1 MKKNTLM
8 KLVALCTATILTVT
22 GCGSTSSTN
31 TATENT
37 SETTVAA
44 KDTELVEATENIE
57 TTTITVE
64 ETEISVFIA
73 ASLSGAMNEIAD
85 LYHETHPEVTILYN
99 ADSSGTLMQQ
109 IEEGAACDIFFSA
122 ATKQMNQLENDGYI
136 VDGSRVDLLGN
147 KVVLITG
154 KDSDTAVTGFDNL
167 DKAANMALADGS
179 VPVGKYTRTILVN
192 NGTLESTDDV
202 SAITAT
208 EISEAL
214 NGIEINECS
223 NVSKVKE
230 AVKEGSNEIGT
241 VYFSDAYSV
250 KDDVVILAE
259 ADTSLSGDII
269 YPVALVTNDEATE
282 AESKA
287 AADFLTFLQ
296 GKECL
301 TIFENYMFI
310 INE

>member
-8 KLVALCTATILTVT
+8 KLIALCTATMLTVA

-37 SETTVAA
+37 SETTTVES
-44 KDTELVEATENIE
+44 TESVETTESIE
-57 TTTITVE
+57 TSTTTE

-73 ASLSGAMNEIAD
+73 ASLSGAMTEIAD
-85 LYHETHPEVTILYN
+85 LYNETHPEVTILYN

-136 VDGSRVDLLGN
+136 VNGSRVDLLGN

-154 KDSDTAVTGFDNL
+154 KDSNTEVTGFDDL
-167 DKAANMALADGS
+167 DKATNMALADGS

-214 NGIEINECS
+214 NGLEINECS

-282 AESKA
+282 AELKA

-296 GKECL
+296 GEECL

>member
-8 KLVALCTATILTVT
+8 KLIALCTATMLAVA

-37 SETTVAA
+37 SETTTVES
-44 KDTELVEATENIE
+44 TESVETTESIE
-57 TTTITVE
+57 TSTTAE

-73 ASLSGAMNEIAD
+73 ASLSGAMTEIAD
-85 LYHETHPEVTILYN
+85 LYNETHPEVTILYN

-136 VDGSRVDLLGN
+136 VNGSRVDLLGN

-154 KDSDTAVTGFDNL
+154 KDSNTEVTGFDDL
-167 DKAANMALADGS
+167 DKATNMALADGS

-214 NGIEINECS
+214 NGLEINECS

-259 ADTSLSGDII
+259 TDTSLSGDII

-282 AESKA
+282 AELKA

-296 GKECL
+296 GEECL

>member
-1 MKKNTLM
+1 MKNNTLM
-8 KLVALCTATILTVT
+8 KLIALCTATMLTVA

-37 SETTVAA
+37 SETTTVES
-44 KDTELVEATENIE
+44 TESVETTESIE
-57 TTTITVE
+57 TSTTAE

-73 ASLSGAMNEIAD
+73 ASLSGAMTEIAD
-85 LYHETHPEVTILYN
+85 LYNETHPEVTILYN

-154 KDSDTAVTGFDNL
+154 KDSNTEVTGFDDL
-167 DKAANMALADGS
+167 DKATNMALADGS

-214 NGIEINECS
+214 NDLEINECS

-282 AESKA
+282 AELKA

-296 GKECL
+296 GEECL

>member
-1 MKKNTLM
+1 
-8 KLVALCTATILTVT
+8 
-22 GCGSTSSTN
+22 
-31 TATENT
+31 
-37 SETTVAA
+37 
-44 KDTELVEATENIE
+44 
-57 TTTITVE
+57 
-64 ETEISVFIA
+64 
-73 ASLSGAMNEIAD
+73 
-85 LYHETHPEVTILYN
+85 
-99 ADSSGTLMQQ
+99 
-109 IEEGAACDIFFSA
+109 
-122 ATKQMNQLENDGYI
+122 
-136 VDGSRVDLLGN
+136 
-147 KVVLITG
+147 
-154 KDSDTAVTGFDNL
+154 
-167 DKAANMALADGS
+167 MALADGS

-269 YPVALVTNDEATE
+269 YPVALVTNNEATE

>member
-8 KLVALCTATILTVT
+8 KLIALCTATMLTFA

-37 SETTVAA
+37 SETT
-44 KDTELVEATENIE
+44 ESIE
-57 TTTITVE
+57 TSTTAE

-73 ASLSGAMNEIAD
+73 ASLSGAMTEIVD
-85 LYHETHPEVTILYN
+85 LYNETHPEVTILYN

-136 VDGSRVDLLGN
+136 VNGSRVDLLGN

-154 KDSDTAVTGFDNL
+154 KDSNTEVTGFDDL
-167 DKAANMALADGS
+167 DKATNMALADGS

-214 NGIEINECS
+214 NGLEINECS

-282 AESKA
+282 AELKA

-296 GKECL
+296 GEECL